1 MLSEWVRGPKK
12 LVITAAAGALLLSAC
27 GDRQERIDR
36 ASELASA
43 SMKQINGR
51 KVEKTDK
58 GSTLERADVE
68 QRAVAGTLRNDM
80 TVRTASAGSRY
91 AVGSIV
97 VKPAEVLEVSLAMV
111 SAPEITEDEPEEMVV
126 LEETVMLEE
135 STADESEFE
144 SLPAPRPVPLP
155 RPTRPDLQRPGAPK
169 VRSLSPPPILKKLP
183 QAERLQKTRSLVQL
197 EQPKLQELK
206 IQTVQKLEAKELQRL
221 QTLDEFKSLEP
232 EELKPIAA
240 KRALQVANRRLAE
253 SDVAQKLKTDA
264 ETLMY
269 QKMEKLGVSGH
280 VEKTRAGQM
289 VIQIGR
295 QGPNL
300 KQLADG
306 TAIEEVGLPEIALS
320 DEAICEDPAT
330 IDPGLLQT
338 NAQLATECMIKELR
352 ASGEF
357 EYVEKDFVFDHQF
370 VRKPPEQ
377 TQVGPITAT
386 PNDPLWSLQWH
397 FQDAGSGDG
406 ETLGGAGFE
415 DFWTRQAVQGSRDVV
430 VAVVDTGLEMA
441 HPDIAGSPNIA
452 PGYDFVSDP
461 RMGNDGDGR
470 DDDPNDPG
478 DICNPDE
485 PFAANSYHGTHVA
498 GTIGAAATNN
508 ADGVAGG
515 AWNVTIVPVRA
526 LGKCGGRLSD
536 ISDAIRWAGGLMPDL
551 GPNDEEIWNPNPA
564 DIINL
569 SIGLFEFCPAS
580 LQDAI
585 DSVTERGV
593 LVVSAAGNA
602 RVDASFYAPGGCNN
616 VLSVA
621 AGDARGFIAPYS
633 NHGDVVDILAPGGDL
648 MRDDNGD
655 GRPDGVLSTKTASDC
670 FDPVT
675 GQGVA
680 NCFYAYEQGTSM
692 AAPHVSAA
700 LALMMAKYPD
710 KTPTEIKDLL
720 MANLSPRDGDQCI
733 SSCSAYPGTEPLESD
748 PTLCKRACGA
758 GLLNLS
764 GLGD

>member
-12 LVITAAAGALLLSAC
+12 LVAAAAVSALLFSGC
-27 GDRQERIDR
+27 SDQQERVDR
-36 ASELASA
+36 ASDIASA
-43 SMKQINGR
+43 ALKQINGR
-51 KVEKTDK
+51 KVERADRR
-58 GSTLERADVE
+58 SALERADID

-80 TVRTASAGSRY
+80 NVRAASANSRF
-91 AVGSIV
+91 AIGSIV
-97 VKPAEVLEVSLAMV
+97 AKPVEVLEVPLAMV
-111 SAPEITEDEPEEMVV
+111 AAPELGEPEVEDVVV
-126 LEETVMLEE
+126 LEETTEE
-135 STADESEFE
+135 AFE
-144 SLPAPRPVPLP
+144 AL
-155 RPTRPDLQRPGAPK
+155 
-169 VRSLSPPPILKKLP
+169 PPPPPRLQKGGQTRGLRTPPPSIMKRP
-183 QAERLQKTRSLVQL
+183 RQTERLQKARSLVQQ
-197 EQPKLQELK
+197 EQTKLQQLKVRTVERLEKAELERL
-206 IQTVQKLEAKELQRL
+206 QKSEKYKSLKVEELQ
-221 QTLDEFKSLEP
+221 
-232 EELKPIAA
+232 PIAQ
-240 KRALQVANRRLAE
+240 KRALKTANRRLAP
-253 SDVAQKLKTDA
+253 SDAVQKIKVDA
-264 ETLMY
+264 ESLMY
-269 QKMEKLGVSGH
+269 QRMEKLGVSGH
-280 VEKTRAGQM
+280 VERTRTGQM
-289 VIQIGR
+289 VIQIGK

-306 TAIEEVGLPEIALS
+306 TVIEETGLPEIAES
-320 DEAICEDPAT
+320 NGITCDDPAS
-330 IDPGLLQT
+330 IDPDALRA
-338 NAQLATECMIKELR
+338 NARLATECMINELR
-352 ASGEF
+352 DTGEF
-357 EYVEKDFVFDHQF
+357 EYVEKDFVFEHQF
-370 VRKPPEQ
+370 VRKPP
-377 TQVGPITAT
+377 TDVGPITAT

-397 FQDAGSGDG
+397 FQNAGSADG
-406 ETLGGAGFE
+406 ESLGGAGFA
-415 DFWTRQAVQGSRDVV
+415 DFWTRQAVQGSQDVV

-441 HPDIAGSPNIA
+441 HPDIAGSPNLA

-470 DDDPNDPG
+470 DSDPNDPG

-536 ISDAIRWAGGLMPDL
+536 ITDAIRWAGGLMPDL
-551 GPNDEEIWNPNPA
+551 GPNDEEIWNQNPA

-633 NHGDVVDILAPGGDL
+633 NHGDVIDILAPGGDL

-680 NCFYAYEQGTSM
+680 SCFYAYEQGTSM

-720 MANLSPRDGDQCI
+720 MANLSPRDADQCV
-733 SSCSAYPGTEPLESD
+733 SACSAYPGTVPLESD
-748 PTLCKRACGA
+748 PTLCRRACGA

>member
-12 LVITAAAGALLLSAC
+12 LVAATAVSALLLSGC
-27 GDRQERIDR
+27 SDQQERVDR
-36 ASELASA
+36 AGEIASA
-43 SMKQINGR
+43 ALKQINGR
-51 KVEKTDK
+51 KVDK
-58 GSTLERADVE
+58 ADRRSALERAEID
-68 QRAVAGTLRNDM
+68 QRAVAGALRNDM
-80 TVRTASAGSRY
+80 NVRTASASSRF

-97 VKPAEVLEVSLAMV
+97 AKPVEVLEVPLAMV
-111 SAPEITEDEPEEMVV
+111 AAPELGEPEMEEIVV
-126 LEETVMLEE
+126 LEETTE
-135 STADESEFE
+135 DDFE
-144 SLPAPRPVPLP
+144 AL
-155 RPTRPDLQRPGAPK
+155 
-169 VRSLSPPPILKKLP
+169 PPPPRRPQGGQTRGLKTPSPSIVLNRP
-183 QAERLQKTRSLVQL
+183 RQAERIQKTRSLVQQ
-197 EQPKLQELK
+197 EQLKLRELK
-206 IQTVQKLEAKELQRL
+206 VQTVEKLEKAELERL
-221 QTLDEFKSLEP
+221 QKSEKYKSLKP

-240 KRALQVANRRLAE
+240 KRALKTANRRLAQ
-253 SDVAQKLKTDA
+253 SDVVKKVKVDA

-280 VEKTRAGQM
+280 VERTRTGQM
-289 VIQIGR
+289 VIQIGQ

-300 KQLADG
+300 KQLSDE
-306 TAIEEVGLPEIALS
+306 TSIEETALPDIALS
-320 DEAICEDPAT
+320 DEIDCDDPASVN
-330 IDPGLLQT
+330 PNALRT
-338 NAQLATECMIKELR
+338 NARLATECMINELR

-357 EYVEKDFVFDHQF
+357 EYVEKDFVFEHQF
-370 VRKPPEQ
+370 VRKPPESI
-377 TQVGPITAT
+377 TPITAT

-397 FQDAGSGDG
+397 FQDAGSAEG

-441 HPDIAGSPNIA
+441 HPDIAGSPNLA

-470 DDDPNDPG
+470 DNDPNDPG

-515 AWNVTIVPVRA
+515 AWSVTIVPVRA

-536 ISDAIRWAGGLMPDL
+536 ITDAIRWAGGLMPDL
-551 GPNDEEIWNPNPA
+551 GPNDEEIWNQNPA

-648 MRDDNGD
+648 MRDDNED

-710 KTPTEIKDLL
+710 RTPTEIKDLL

-733 SSCSAYPGTEPLESD
+733 SACSAYPGTEPLESD
-748 PTLCKRACGA
+748 PTLCRRACGA

>member
-12 LVITAAAGALLLSAC
+12 LVVAAGISALVLTGC
-27 GDRQERIDR
+27 TDREERVER

-43 SMKQINGR
+43 ALQQINGR
-51 KVEKTDK
+51 KVEKADRR
-58 GSTLERADVE
+58 SALERADIDE
-68 QRAVAGTLRNDM
+68 RAVSGALRNDLN
-80 TVRTASAGSRY
+80 VRAASANSRF

-97 VKPAEVLEVSLAMV
+97 AKPIELVEVPLAMV
-111 SAPEITEDEPEEMVV
+111 AAPELGQPEMADIVV
-126 LEETVMLEE
+126 LEETTEE
-135 STADESEFE
+135 EFE
-144 SLPAPRPVPLP
+144 ALPPPPLRPNSGQ
-155 RPTRPDLQRPGAPK
+155 T
-169 VRSLSPPPILKKLP
+169 RSLKRPPVDVILKRP
-183 QAERLQKTRSLVQL
+183 RQTERIQKTRSIVQR
-197 EQPKLQELK
+197 EQTKFRQLK
-206 IQTVQKLEAKELQRL
+206 IQTVEKLEKAEIARL
-221 QTLDEFKSLEP
+221 QKNEKYKSLKP
-232 EELKPIAA
+232 EEIKSIAA
-240 KRALQVANRRLAE
+240 KRALKTANRRLAKPE
-253 SDVAQKLKTDA
+253 SIQQVKVNA
-264 ETLMY
+264 EALMY
-269 QKMEKLGVSGH
+269 KKMEKLGLSGE
-280 VEKTRAGQM
+280 VEQTRTGQM
-289 VIQIGR
+289 VIHIGR
-295 QGPNL
+295 QGPGL
-300 KQLADG
+300 KQQVDG
-306 TAIEEVGLPEIALS
+306 GDIDVTGLPDIALS
-320 DEAICEDPAT
+320 DDVSCNDLSSVSTAA
-330 IDPGLLQT
+330 LQ
-338 NAQLATECMIKELR
+338 ADARLATECMIEELR

-357 EYVEKDFVFDHQF
+357 EYVEKDFVFEHQF
-370 VRKPPEQ
+370 VRKPPESID
-377 TQVGPITAT
+377 TGPTTAT

-397 FQDAGSGDG
+397 FQNAGSGEG

-441 HPDIAGSPNIA
+441 HPDIAGSPNLA
-452 PGYDFVSDP
+452 PGYDFVSDKL
-461 RMGNDGDGR
+461 MGNDGDGR
-470 DDDPNDPG
+470 DSDPNDPG

-515 AWNVTIVPVRA
+515 AWSVTIVPVRA

-536 ISDAIRWAGGLMPDL
+536 ISDAIRWAGGLMPDI
-551 GPNDEEIWNPNPA
+551 GPGDEEIWNQNPA

-585 DSVTERGV
+585 DAVTERGV

-675 GQGVA
+675 GEGVA

-720 MANLSPRDGDQCI
+720 MANLSPSDGDQCI
-733 SSCSAYPGTEPLESD
+733 AACSAYPGTEPLESD
-748 PTLCKRACGA
+748 STLCRRACGA

>member
-1 MLSEWVRGPKK
+1 MLSEWVRRPKK
-12 LVITAAAGALLLSAC
+12 LVMATAVSALLLTGC
-27 GDRQERIDR
+27 GDREERIER
-36 ASELASA
+36 ASEIASA
-43 SMKQINGR
+43 AIKQINGR
-51 KVEKTDK
+51 KVEKADRR
-58 GSTLERADVE
+58 SALERADID
-68 QRAVAGTLRNDM
+68 QRAYAGTVRNDM
-80 TVRTASAGSRY
+80 TLRPAGISSRY

-97 VKPAEVLEVSLAMV
+97 AKPVEVLEVPLAMV
-111 SAPEITEDEPEEMVV
+111 SAPELEEEVPELEQQITQEAIV
-126 LEETVMLEE
+126 LEEPVLLEDIAE
-135 STADESEFE
+135 DEGEFE
-144 SLPAPRPVPLP
+144 SVRSLPTMPVP
-155 RPTRPDLQRPGAPK
+155 QPGAK
-169 VRSLSPPPILKKLP
+169 VRSLKPPPGILKRAP
-183 QAERLQKTRSLVQL
+183 QIERLEKTRSLVQQ
-197 EQPKLQELK
+197 EQPKLRELK
-206 IQTVQKLEAKELQRL
+206 IQTVAKLEQRELERLQRSEKFREL
-221 QTLDEFKSLEP
+221 KP

-240 KRALQVANRRLAE
+240 KRALKVANRRLAE
-253 SDVAQKLKTDA
+253 SDVAQKLKVDA

-280 VEKTRAGQM
+280 VERTRTGQM

-295 QGPNL
+295 QGPSL

-306 TAIEEVGLPEIALS
+306 AEIVETGLPDIALS
-320 DEAICEDPAT
+320 DDVSCDDPSAIDPAMMSA
-330 IDPGLLQT
+330 
-338 NAQLATECMIKELR
+338 NAELATECMINELR

-357 EYVEKDFVFDHQF
+357 EYVEKDYVFEHQF
-370 VRKPPEQ
+370 VRKPPTQ
-377 TQVGPITAT
+377 TGPVTAT

-397 FQDAGSGDG
+397 FQDAGFAQGQSQ
-406 ETLGGAGFE
+406 GGAGFE
-415 DFWTRQAVQGSRDVV
+415 DFWTRQAVQGSEDVV

-441 HPDIAGSPNIA
+441 HPDIDGSPNVA

-470 DDDPNDPG
+470 DNDPNDPG

-515 AWNVTIVPVRA
+515 AWSVTIVPVRA

-536 ISDAIRWAGGLMPDL
+536 ITDAIRWAGGLMPDL
-551 GPNDEEIWNPNPA
+551 GPNDEEIWNENPA

-648 MRDDNGD
+648 MRDDNDD

-720 MANLSPRDGDQCI
+720 MANLNPRDADQCI
-733 SSCSAYPGTEPLESD
+733 SACADYPGTVPLDSD
-748 PTLCKRACGA
+748 PTLCRRACGA